1 MMKQPKIVVI
11 PLLEDLASA
20 PSQSQLQELEELER
34 QGKIKIWAGGK
45 VQAPDKHWMVVIYE
59 EVEGNE

>member
-1 MMKQPKIVVI
+1 MKQPKIAMI
-11 PLLEDLASA
+11 PLLEDLAST

-34 QGKIKIWAGGK
+34 QGKIKIW
-45 VQAPDKHWMVVIYE
+45 PDGRRKTPDNRWMVVVYE

>member
-1 MMKQPKIVVI
+1 MNQPKIAII

-34 QGKIKIWAGGK
+34 HGKIKIWPDGK
-45 VQAPDKHWMVVIYE
+45 RQTPDNCWMIGVYE
-59 EVEGNE
+59 EVE